1 LLTQVARAL
10 GLQARYEEALAALES
25 VRTDDR
31 EVGIRVLMEK
41 GRVLNS
47 SGDQGGATPLFGE
60 AFAAAAQA
68 DFEFLAI
75 DALHMLA
82 IAAPADAQDALN
94 ERALK
99 LADTAR
105 DPRARQWRA
114 SLLNNMGWTA
124 FERADFDAALGRF
137 EAALAARREQGQPAE
152 IQIARWCVARTLR
165 ALGRFDEAL
174 DIQLALAAEHEVAGT
189 ADPFVDE
196 EITALKVEAA
206 ESGMGEH
213 A

>member
-1 LLTQVARAL
+1 
-10 GLQARYEEALAALES
+10 
-25 VRTDDR
+25 
-31 EVGIRVLMEK
+31 
-41 GRVLNS
+41 VLNS
-47 SGDQGGATPLFGE
+47 SGDRAGATPLFGE

-68 DFEFLAI
+68 GFEFLAI

-82 IAAPADAQDALN
+82 IAAPADAQEALN
-94 ERALK
+94 GEALK

-124 FERADFDAALGRF
+124 FERGDFDAALDRF
-137 EAALAARREQGQPAE
+137 ESALAARREQDQPAE

-165 ALGRFDEAL
+165 ALGRLDEAL
-174 DIQLALAAEHEVAGT
+174 DIQLALAAEHEMAGT

-196 EITALKVEAA
+196 EITALKAEAA
-206 ESGMGEH
+206 EGGIGEH